1 MSNISLEDY
10 LNGKYPI
17 SKETLVILMD
27 AIPANVFFKDTSC
40 RYQMASHICQMI
52 NSGGD
57 PNLTIFG
64 KTDLEIQP
72 DEKLGRKFY
81 EEDRHIIAEGKSYDY
96 LQAMRFG
103 NDTYYYQITK
113 NPVRDYDGNIIGVVG
128 LINDMTEQIRLQNE
142 LEASALLAEVK
153 QGIK

>member
-1 MSNISLEDY
+1 MANIGLEDY

-27 AIPANVFFKDTSC
+27 AIPANVFFKDTQC

-57 PNLTIFG
+57 PNFTIFG
-64 KTDLEIQP
+64 KNDTEIQP
-72 DEKLGRKFY
+72 DPELGRKFY
-81 EEDRHIIAEGKSYDY
+81 EEDKHIIAEGKSYDY

-103 NDTYYYQITK
+103 DDTYYYQITK
-113 NPVRDYDGNIIGVVG
+113 NPVHDYDGNIIGIVG
-128 LINDMTEQIRLQNE
+128 LITDMTEQIRMQNE
-142 LEASALLAEVK
+142 LEASALLAEMRKNV
-153 QGIK
+153 